1 MKKER
6 IVIISLFICFI
17 LFVFFSFFI
26 REPLSYSEIEKRK
39 LQQKP
44 ELSISDIFSGDYML
58 DFEKYI
64 DDQMIGRN
72 TFIKI
77 SSYFQYLLGK
87 SELNDVIIGKDGYLF
102 SKLEMTEEEENQL
115 NKNIDFLN
123 RFSNEYNNVS
133 FMLIPTS
140 EGILTDKLPIGYK
153 GINQSKLISDIYS
166 KVNMNNIDC
175 FSLLYKKNKEYIY
188 YKTDHHWNLNGA
200 FYGYKSLCEG
210 LKAEVKDI
218 SNYSFETL
226 DREFKGTTYSKINIL
241 GENEILYKIEPNFEY
256 EYEVV
261 INNNT
266 FNVYNNLY
274 FEEYLDSPDK
284 YSVYLSGNQA
294 IVNIKSNLVNNDK
307 KILLIKDSFTHSMI
321 PFLVSSYS
329 DITMVDLRYFNQGI
343 SELINKSN
351 FDDIVV
357 IYNISNFLKENRFIF
372 LCK

>member
-6 IVIISLFICFI
+6 KFVISVFICFI

-44 ELSISDIFSGDYML
+44 DFNIEDVFSGEYMV
-58 DFEKYI
+58 DFEKYV
-64 DDQMIGRN
+64 DDQIIGRN
-72 TFIKI
+72 VFIKV

-87 SELNDVIIGKDGYLF
+87 TELNNVIIGKEGYLF
-102 SKLEMTEEEENQL
+102 SKLEMTDEKESQL

-123 RFSNEYNNVS
+123 RFGSEYDNVS

-140 EGILTDKLPIGYK
+140 EGVLSDKLPISYK
-153 GINQSKLISDIYS
+153 GINQGNLISEIYS
-166 KVNMNNIDC
+166 RVNLNNIDC
-175 FSLLYKKNKEYIY
+175 FSLLNNNKDNSIY
-188 YKTDHHWNLNGA
+188 YKTDHHWNLKGA
-200 FYGYKSLCEG
+200 FYGYKALCQG
-210 LKAEVKDI
+210 LNTDVVDI
-218 SNYSFETL
+218 GNYSFEVL
-226 DREFKGTTYSKINIL
+226 YDKFKGTTYSKINIL
-241 GENEILYKIEPNFEY
+241 GEDEILYKLKPNFEY
-256 EYEVV
+256 EYEVI
-261 INNNT
+261 INNDSSKI
-266 FNVYNNLY
+266 YNDLY

-294 IVNIKSNLVNNDK
+294 VVNIKSKALKNDK

-329 DITMVDLRYFNQGI
+329 DITMIDLRYFNQGI
-343 SELINKSN
+343 SEYMRNNK

-357 IYNISNFLKENRFIF
+357 IYNISNFLEENRFIF

>member
-6 IVIISLFICFI
+6 IVVISLFVCFI

-44 ELSISDIFSGDYML
+44 ELSVSDIFSGDYMV

-64 DDQMIGRN
+64 DDQVIGRN
-72 TFIKI
+72 IFIKI
-77 SSYFQYLLGK
+77 SSYFQYMLGK
-87 SELNDVIIGKDGYLF
+87 SELNDVIMGKDGYLF
-102 SKLEMTEEEENQL
+102 SKLEMTDEEENQL
-115 NKNIDFLN
+115 AKNIDFLN
-123 RFSNEYNNVS
+123 RFSNEYKNVS
-133 FMLIPTS
+133 LMLIPTS

-153 GINQSKLISDIYS
+153 GINQSEMISYIYS
-166 KVNMNNIDC
+166 KVKMNNIDC
-175 FSLLYKKNKEYIY
+175 FSLLYEKSKENIY

-200 FYGYKSLCEG
+200 FYGYKALCDG
-210 LKAEVKDI
+210 LKVEVKDI
-218 SNYSFETL
+218 SDYSFEIL

-241 GENEILYKIEPNFEY
+241 GEDEILYKVEPNFEY
-256 EYEVV
+256 EYEIV
-261 INNNT
+261 INNDVSK
-266 FNVYNNLY
+266 VYKDLY

-294 IVNIKSNLVNNDK
+294 IVNIKSKMVGNGK

-329 DITMVDLRYFNQGI
+329 DITMVDLRYYNQGI
-343 SELINKSN
+343 SELIDKSN

-357 IYNISNFLKENRFIF
+357 IYNISNFLEENRFIF